1 MSIAYALEPDLSA
14 EEFRAVL
21 IASTLGVRRPVDD
34 LQRLDKMLR
43 QADVI
48 MTARDAGRL
57 VGVSRAISDFSYCC
71 YLSDLAVDALYQRQ
85 GIGKRLIAE
94 THAGGGGDLVTLILL
109 AAPAAEQYYA
119 RIGMQQRPS
128 CWTLSRSR

>member
-1 MSIAYALEPDLSA
+1 MSIAYALEPELSA

-57 VGVSRAISDFSYCC
+57 VGVSISSH
-71 YLSDLAVDALYQRQ
+71 
-85 GIGKRLIAE
+85 E
-94 THAGGGGDLVTLILL
+94 
-109 AAPAAEQYYA
+109 
-119 RIGMQQRPS
+119 
-128 CWTLSRSR
+128 